1 MLPFQRTLL
10 TRALSSSSSCARRRL
25 AVHKHKPL
33 LIRRIHIS
41 NPLFTKE
48 DQGGSGSDDYDNVLR
63 NIILQTSLGDNL
75 RRFPEV
81 SKGEEGGGG
90 GKEPVKK
97 EGEEEEE
104 EGDQEP
110 TNLLITLDALGTL
123 YEIKNGDLGKQ
134 YALVAEECGLKGLD
148 PGDVARSFKEVSI
161 RGWFPHFRSGE
172 DDDNTAFKE
181 LSKSHPNYG
190 YHTEGM
196 TPRIWWD
203 EVTKRTFTPLLP
215 TSTVTK
221 YPTNLAEALWTHFCT
236 DKGYSIFGGT
246 IPFLWNIKDLKTV
259 ATRTREG
266 QADWKYRTITIG
278 VISNSDAR
286 VAGVLSSMGIAITH
300 RAMSQ
305 DGELKK
311 RKAKNSLR
319 RQGSKLVKSLR
330 KAGVLSSEAK
340 GLIFEALDVKNEIIG
355 GDQVVDFLVT
365 SCEVGAEKPQ
375 KEIFETARK
384 AARNLVIEKFGIDE
398 ARKGWD
404 WYHVGDNK
412 GEDVAGAYEAGGVGI
427 LFDRNKEIG
436 ETETIVEGS
445 EEGIGYKAM
454 VIGDLREVAEFTEGL
469 SILYKAGGEKVPY
482 PRRLQQPR

>member
-75 RRFPEV
+75 RRFPE
-81 SKGEEGGGG
+81 
-90 GKEPVKK
+90 
-97 EGEEEEE
+97 
-104 EGDQEP
+104 
-110 TNLLITLDALGTL
+110 
-123 YEIKNGDLGKQ
+123 NGDLGKQ

-215 TSTVTK
+215 TLTVTK

-236 DKGYSIFGGT
+236 DKGYSIFDGT
-246 IPFLWNIKDLKTV
+246 IPFLWNIKDLKAV

-330 KAGVLSSEAK
+330 K
-340 GLIFEALDVKNEIIG
+340 
-355 GDQVVDFLVT
+355 
-365 SCEVGAEKPQ
+365 
-375 KEIFETARK
+375 
-384 AARNLVIEKFGIDE
+384 
-398 ARKGWD
+398 GWD

-412 GEDVAGAYEAGGVGI
+412 EEDVAGAYEAGGVGI

>member
-97 EGEEEEE
+97 EGEEEGGEE
-104 EGDQEP
+104 DDKEP

-203 EVTKRTFTPLLP
+203 KVTKRTFTPLLP

-236 DKGYSIFGGT
+236 DKGYSIFDGT
-246 IPFLWNIKDLKTV
+246 IPFLWNIKDLKAV

-330 KAGVLSSEAK
+330 K
-340 GLIFEALDVKNEIIG
+340 
-355 GDQVVDFLVT
+355 
-365 SCEVGAEKPQ
+365 
-375 KEIFETARK
+375 
-384 AARNLVIEKFGIDE
+384 
-398 ARKGWD
+398 GWD

-412 GEDVAGAYEAGGVGI
+412 EEDVAGAYEAGGVGI